1 MIKPK
6 AINYIIQLIAF
17 VLLICK
23 IFWLVHK
30 SEKKRKSMWLITGQN
45 QELWILL
52 SRCTEGCNP
61 FVPKVQE
68 VANILLGS
76 RDKVPGRLRA
86 AAIAQLRDVSSLN
99 TGYFLTIKAG
109 FMAASLQFSARTQRK
124 ETTKWN

>member
-6 AINYIIQLIAF
+6 AINCNYSVGRFCFAHLQNFLIG
-17 VLLICK
+17 VQI
-23 IFWLVHK
+23 
-30 SEKKRKSMWLITGQN
+30 RKTAKTVVFDWGQN
-45 QELWILL
+45 QELRILL

-61 FVPKVQE
+61 FVPEVQE

-76 RDKVPGRLRA
+76 RDKVPGRSRV
-86 AAIAQLRDVSSLN
+86 AAIAQLRDVSSLS

-124 ETTKWN
+124 ETTK

>member
-6 AINYIIQLIAF
+6 AINCNYSVGRFCFAHLQNFLIG
-17 VLLICK
+17 VQI
-23 IFWLVHK
+23 
-30 SEKKRKSMWLITGQN
+30 RKTAKTVVFDWGQN
-45 QELWILL
+45 QELRILL

-61 FVPKVQE
+61 FVPEVQE

-86 AAIAQLRDVSSLN
+86 AAIARLRDVSSLI

-109 FMAASLQFSARTQRK
+109 FRAASLQFSARTERK
-124 ETTKWN
+124 ETTK